1 VSFMGRRC
9 KKRARRVS
17 LGGRSAVYGY
27 LLLVLILDLAG
38 GQADLLDAA
47 VRGAGDGAVKVA
59 PDELVAHLGQT
70 AQLLLDQTADGD
82 GVNVVVLLDAQLVG
96 GVVNTGAAGDQPAA
110 GGRPRPR
117 RRVRPKSHRPAPREY
132 PPA

>member
-1 VSFMGRRC
+1 MGRRC

-27 LLLVLILDLAG
+27 LLFVLVLDLAG

-59 PDELVAHLGQT
+59 PDEFVAHLGQT
-70 AQLLLDQTADGD
+70 AQLLLDQ
-82 GVNVVVLLDAQLVG
+82 
-96 GVVNTGAAGDQPAA
+96 AAECR
-110 GGRPRPR
+110 RPP
-117 RRVRPKSHRPAPREY
+117 
-132 PPA
+132 